1 MSHLTLVRHGQ
12 ASFLAADY
20 DQLSEIGMLQ
30 CERLGEYWSSMTG
43 TRFDVVV
50 HGPAKRHRQ
59 TGAIVGDVFR
69 KRGIHWPH
77 PIEIPEFGEY
87 QAFEL
92 MRAAVPALRERDAEV
107 REMDE
112 TFLRAEGPAEKMRAF
127 ERLFQRVTLAWVK
140 GELDAGGVEPWAE
153 FCVRVRR
160 GLDQVRGEAGR
171 NANVAVFTSAGP
183 MSAAVAEALELGAI
197 KTMELSWIA
206 RNSGYTEFLFSG
218 GRFSLARFNAHPHIT
233 EPRLLTYR

>member
-1 MSHLTLVRHGQ
+1 
-12 ASFLAADY
+12 
-20 DQLSEIGMLQ
+20 MLQ